1 MGPLWQVRRELML
14 VGVRK
19 WAGQGEFLYTGA
31 MKIRR
36 GGTISDDVVDKRAE
50 TRAAAGTGGL
60 SIPGGAKGGIGGI
73 IIALI
78 LALLGGSQL
87 LGGGSGGGGLG
98 DILGKSLSGVQPTD
112 SLSTAVPGAPDPD
125 ADQIEWI
132 SYVLDDIQDSWTA
145 QFQQAGG
152 TYERAKLILFE
163 QGVNT
168 GGCGFAPSEVGPFYC
183 PADKSVYLDLTFVDD
198 LKEKYNA
205 PGDFALAYVIAH
217 EVGHHVQNLT
227 GVSAAMRKEQQENPR
242 DANELSVRLEL
253 QADCL
258 AGVWA
263 HNTYENVVL
272 ERGDFE
278 EGLAAAAAVGDDR
291 LQAQAGVQITPDT
304 WTHGSSEQRMSWLT
318 TGYETGDPGKC
329 DTFSGDI

>member
-227 GVSAAMRKEQQENPR
+227 GVSAAMRKEQQENPK

-278 EGLAAAAAVGDDR
+278 DGLAAAAAVGDDR

>member
-19 WAGQGEFLYTGA
+19 RAGQGEFLYTGA

-227 GVSAAMRKEQQENPR
+227 GVSAAMRKEQQENPK

-278 EGLAAAAAVGDDR
+278 DGLAAAAAVGDDR
-291 LQAQAGVQITPDT
+291 LQAQAGVQITPDS

-318 TGYETGDPGKC
+318 TGFETGDPGKC

>member
-19 WAGQGEFLYTGA
+19 RAGQGEFLYTGA

-227 GVSAAMRKEQQENPR
+227 GVSAAMRKEQQENPK

-318 TGYETGDPGKC
+318 TGFETGDPGKC

>member
-19 WAGQGEFLYTGA
+19 RAGQGEFLYTGA

-227 GVSAAMRKEQQENPR
+227 GVSAAMRKEQQENPK

-278 EGLAAAAAVGDDR
+278 DGLAAAAAVGDDR
-291 LQAQAGVQITPDT
+291 LQAQAGVQITPDS

-318 TGYETGDPGKC
+318 TGFETGDPGKC
-329 DTFSGDI
+329 DTFPGDI

>member
-227 GVSAAMRKEQQENPR
+227 GVSAAMRKEQQENPK

-278 EGLAAAAAVGDDR
+278 DGLAAAAAVGDDR
-291 LQAQAGVQITPDT
+291 LQAQAGVQITPDS

>member
-1 MGPLWQVRRELML
+1 
-14 VGVRK
+14 
-19 WAGQGEFLYTGA
+19 
-31 MKIRR
+31 
-36 GGTISDDVVDKRAE
+36 
-50 TRAAAGTGGL
+50 
-60 SIPGGAKGGIGGI
+60 
-73 IIALI
+73 

-198 LKEKYNA
+198 LKEK
-205 PGDFALAYVIAH
+205 
-217 EVGHHVQNLT
+217 
-227 GVSAAMRKEQQENPR
+227 
-242 DANELSVRLEL
+242 
-253 QADCL
+253 
-258 AGVWA
+258 
-263 HNTYENVVL
+263 
-272 ERGDFE
+272 
-278 EGLAAAAAVGDDR
+278 
-291 LQAQAGVQITPDT
+291 
-304 WTHGSSEQRMSWLT
+304 
-318 TGYETGDPGKC
+318 
-329 DTFSGDI
+329 

>member
-19 WAGQGEFLYTGA
+19 RAGQGEFLYTGA

-227 GVSAAMRKEQQENPR
+227 GVSAAMRKEQQENPK

-278 EGLAAAAAVGDDR
+278 DGLAAAAAVGDDR

>member
-19 WAGQGEFLYTGA
+19 RAGQGEFLYTGA

-227 GVSAAMRKEQQENPR
+227 GVSAAMRKEQQENPK

-278 EGLAAAAAVGDDR
+278 DGLAAAAAVGDDR
-291 LQAQAGVQITPDT
+291 LQAQAGVQITPDS

>member
-227 GVSAAMRKEQQENPR
+227 GVSAAMRKEQQENPK

-278 EGLAAAAAVGDDR
+278 DGLAAAAAVGDDR
-291 LQAQAGVQITPDT
+291 LQAQAGVQITPDS

-318 TGYETGDPGKC
+318 TGFETGDPGKC

>member
-19 WAGQGEFLYTGA
+19 RAGQGEFLYTGA

-227 GVSAAMRKEQQENPR
+227 GVSAAMRKEQQENPE

-278 EGLAAAAAVGDDR
+278 DGLAAAAAVGDDR
-291 LQAQAGVQITPDT
+291 LQAQAGVQITPDS

-318 TGYETGDPGKC
+318 TGFETGDPGKC

>member
-227 GVSAAMRKEQQENPR
+227 GVSAAMRKEQQENPE

-291 LQAQAGVQITPDT
+291 LQAQAGVQITPDS

>member
-1 MGPLWQVRRELML
+1 
-14 VGVRK
+14 
-19 WAGQGEFLYTGA
+19 
-31 MKIRR
+31 
-36 GGTISDDVVDKRAE
+36 
-50 TRAAAGTGGL
+50 
-60 SIPGGAKGGIGGI
+60 
-73 IIALI
+73 
-78 LALLGGSQL
+78 
-87 LGGGSGGGGLG
+87 
-98 DILGKSLSGVQPTD
+98 VQPTD

-227 GVSAAMRKEQQENPR
+227 GVSAAMRKEQQENPE

-278 EGLAAAAAVGDDR
+278 DGLAAAAAVGDDR
-291 LQAQAGVQITPDT
+291 LQAQAGVQITPDS

-318 TGYETGDPGKC
+318 TGFETGDPGKC

>member
-19 WAGQGEFLYTGA
+19 RAGQGEFLYTGA

-227 GVSAAMRKEQQENPR
+227 GVSAAMRKEQQENPK

>member
-227 GVSAAMRKEQQENPR
+227 GVSAAMRKEQQENPE